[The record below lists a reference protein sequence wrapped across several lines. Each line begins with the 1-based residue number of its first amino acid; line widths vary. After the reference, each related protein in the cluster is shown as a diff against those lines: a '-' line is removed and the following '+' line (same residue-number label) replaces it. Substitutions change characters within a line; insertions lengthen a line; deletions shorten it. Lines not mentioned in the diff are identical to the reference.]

1 MFNVKRW
8 SEAIAV
14 GSLAF
19 VENIKTEL
27 GIKALHCEA
36 EQIGQG
42 YALRERSEPYPAR
55 LAGKNEALSSE
66 NTLFWNENVGMQ

>member
-19 VENIKTEL
+19 VENVKNQL
-27 GIKALHCEA
+27 GVSKRHIAMW
-36 EQIGQG
+36 
-42 YALRERSEPYPAR
+42 
-55 LAGKNEALSSE
+55 
-66 NTLFWNENVGMQ
+66 WN